1 MEPKNVMIIGGG
13 IAGMTAAQEL
23 AEAGLNV
30 DLVEKSGFLGGHA
43 IQYTCKATS
52 ECLQCGVCS
61 VEKMLKDVVEND
73 KINVHLSTEIE
84 SIEKNTIKKNNGYS
98 IKVKKS
104 AAFIDAQK
112 CTNCGICYDKLK
124 ENNVILQG
132 YSKNN
137 TPLYAI
143 NTSKID
149 ENKIALKEVCPEG
162 AISVSDKASSEN
174 LTADA
179 VVVATGFTPF
189 DPNRKSIYG
198 YDKFPNVISGLD
210 LERIKRQ
217 KGFLARPSD
226 GAEVQKIAFI
236 QCVGSRDE
244 NLGNLWCS
252 QVCCPYALRTAE
264 SLKHQNP
271 DLDVT
276 IFYMDIQNTGKSFP
290 VFYESCK
297 NDIRFIRSIPVD
309 IFPVGNG
316 NLNMRLFDEAEGT
329 PAMEEFDMVVLS
341 IGIMP
346 NSENEKLSAQLNIAL
361 DSDGFFANSDVLD
374 QTSTSNDGMFIAGTA
389 QGPKSI
395 AASMA
400 QAGQAASGVL
410 KYVGVT
416 K

>member
-52 ECLQCGVCS
+52 ECLQCGACS

-189 DPNRKSIYG
+189 DPNRKSVYG

-226 GAEVQKIAFI
+226 GAEVQKVAFI

-264 SLKHQNP
+264 
-271 DLDVT
+271 
-276 IFYMDIQNTGKSFP
+276 
-290 VFYESCK
+290 C
-297 NDIRFIRSIPVD
+297 
-309 IFPVGNG
+309 
-316 NLNMRLFDEAEGT
+316 T

>member
-23 AEAGLNV
+23 AEAGLNI

-52 ECLQCGVCS
+52 ECLQCGACS

-84 SIEKNTIKKNNGYS
+84 SIENNNGYS

-124 ENNVILQG
+124 ENDVIMQG

-137 TPLYAI
+137 APLYAV
-143 NTSKID
+143 NRDKID
-149 ENKIALKEVCPEG
+149 ENKIALKDVCPEG
-162 AISVSDKASSEN
+162 AISVSDKATLEDLS
-174 LTADA
+174 ADA

-189 DPNRKSIYG
+189 DPNRKSVYG

-226 GAEVQKIAFI
+226 GTEAQKIAFI

-264 SLKHQNP
+264 SLKHKNP
-271 DLDVT
+271 DLDITV
-276 IFYMDIQNTGKSFP
+276 FYMDIQNTGKSFP
-290 VFYESCK
+290 VFYETCK

-309 IFPVGNG
+309 IFPVENDK
-316 NLNMRLFDEAEGT
+316 LNMRLFDEDQGT
-329 PAMEEFDMVVLS
+329 PVMETFDVVVLS

-346 NSENEKLSAQLNIAL
+346 NSENEKLSAQLDITL
-361 DSDGFFANSDVLD
+361 DSDGFFKNSDELNK
-374 QTSTSNDGMFIAGTA
+374 TSTSNDGMFIAGTA
-389 QGPKSI
+389 QGPKNI

-410 KYVGVT
+410 KYLGVT

>member
-1 MEPKNVMIIGGG
+1 MEPKNVIIIGGG

-52 ECLQCGVCS
+52 ECLQCGACS

-73 KINVHLSTEIE
+73 KINVHLSTEIT
-84 SIEKNTIKKNNGYS
+84 SIEKNNGYS
-98 IKVKKS
+98 IKLNKT
-104 AAFIDAQK
+104 AAFIDAAK

-124 ENNVILQG
+124 DNDVIMQG

-137 TPLYAI
+137 VPMYAV
-143 NTSKID
+143 NREKID
-149 ENKIALKEVCPEG
+149 DNKIVLKEVCPEG
-162 AISVSDKASSEN
+162 AISVADKASSEN

-179 VVVATGFTPF
+179 VVVTTGFTPF
-189 DPNRKSIYG
+189 NPERKGTYG
-198 YDKFPNVISGLD
+198 YAKFPNVISGLD

-217 KGFLARPSD
+217 KGFPARPSD
-226 GAEVQKIAFI
+226 GAAAQKIAFI

-264 SLKHQNP
+264 SLKYNNP
-271 DLDVT
+271 DLDIT

-309 IFPVGNG
+309 IFPVEND

-329 PAMEEFDMVVLS
+329 PVMEEFDMVVLS

-346 NSENEKLSAQLNIAL
+346 NSENETLAAQLDIAL
-361 DSDGFFANSDVLD
+361 DSDGFFKNSDELNK
-374 QTSTSNDGMFIAGTA
+374 TSTSNDGMFIAGTA
-389 QGPKSI
+389 QGPKNI
-395 AASMA
+395 ADSMA

-410 KYVGVT
+410 KYLGVT

>member
-23 AEAGLNV
+23 AEAGLTV

-52 ECLQCGVCS
+52 ECLQCGACS

-84 SIEKNTIKKNNGYS
+84 SIENNNGYS
-98 IKVKKS
+98 IKLNKS
-104 AAFIDAQK
+104 AAFIDAEK

-124 ENNVILQG
+124 KNDVIIQG
-132 YSKNN
+132 YSNNN
-137 TPLYAI
+137 TPLYAV
-143 NTSKID
+143 NREKID
-149 ENKIALKEVCPEG
+149 ENKIALKDVCPEG
-162 AISVSDKASSEN
+162 AISVSDKASSED

-179 VVVATGFTPF
+179 VVVATGFDPF
-189 DPNRKSIYG
+189 NPDRKSTYG
-198 YDKFPNVISGLD
+198 YAKFPNVISGMD

-217 KGFLARPSD
+217 NGFPARPSD
-226 GAEVQKIAFI
+226 GAAAQKIAFI

-264 SLKHQNP
+264 SLKHKNP
-271 DLDVT
+271 DLDITV
-276 IFYMDIQNTGKSFP
+276 FYMDIQNTGKSFP

-309 IFPVGNG
+309 IFPVEND
-316 NLNMRLFDEAEGT
+316 NLNVRIFDEAEGT
-329 PAMEEFDMVVLS
+329 PEMEAFDMVVLS

-346 NSENEKLSAQLNIAL
+346 NSENEKLAAKLDIAL
-361 DSDGFFANSDVLD
+361 DSDGFFKNSDELNK
-374 QTSTSNDGMFIAGTA
+374 TSTSNDGMFIAGTA
-389 QGPKSI
+389 QGPKNI

-410 KYVGVT
+410 KYLGVS

>member
-52 ECLQCGVCS
+52 ECLQCGACS

-84 SIEKNTIKKNNGYS
+84 SIKKNNGYS
-98 IKVKKS
+98 IKLNKT
-104 AAFIDAQK
+104 AAFIDAEK

-124 ENNVILQG
+124 ENDVIMQG
-132 YSKNN
+132 YSNNN
-137 TPLYAI
+137 TPLYAVNREKI
-143 NTSKID
+143 NK
-149 ENKIALKEVCPEG
+149 NKIALKEVCPEG
-162 AISVSDKASSEN
+162 AISVSDKASSED
-174 LTADA
+174 LTAAA
-179 VVVATGFTPF
+179 VVVATGFDPF
-189 DPNRKSIYG
+189 DPDRKSTYG
-198 YDKFPNVISGLD
+198 YAKFPNVISGMD

-217 KGFLARPSD
+217 NGFPARPSD
-226 GAEVQKIAFI
+226 GAAAQKIAFI

-264 SLKHQNP
+264 SLKHKNP
-271 DLDVT
+271 DLDITV
-276 IFYMDIQNTGKSFP
+276 FYMDIQNTGKSFP

-309 IFPVGNG
+309 IFPVENDT
-316 NLNMRLFDEAEGT
+316 LDIRIFDEAEGT
-329 PAMEEFDMVVLS
+329 PIMEAFDMVVLS

-346 NSENEKLSAQLNIAL
+346 NSENEKLAAQLDIAL
-361 DSDGFFANSDVLD
+361 DSDGFFKNSDELNK
-374 QTSTSNDGMFIAGTA
+374 TSTSNDGMFIAGTA
-389 QGPKSI
+389 QGPKNI

-410 KYVGVT
+410 KYLGVS

>member
-23 AEAGLNV
+23 AETGLNV

-52 ECLQCGVCS
+52 ECLQCGACS

-73 KINVHLSTEIE
+73 KINVHLSTEIA
-84 SIEKNTIKKNNGYS
+84 SIEKNNGYS
-98 IKVKKS
+98 IKLNKT
-104 AAFIDAQK
+104 AAFIDAGK

-124 ENNVILQG
+124 ENDVIMQG

-137 TPLYAI
+137 VPMYAV
-143 NTSKID
+143 NREKID
-149 ENKIALKEVCPEG
+149 DNKIALKEVCPEG
-162 AISVSDKASSEN
+162 AISVSDKASSED

-189 DPNRKSIYG
+189 NPERKGTYG
-198 YDKFPNVISGLD
+198 YAKFPNVISGLD

-226 GAEVQKIAFI
+226 GAAAQKVAFI

-264 SLKHQNP
+264 SLKHKNP
-271 DLDVT
+271 DLDITV
-276 IFYMDIQNTGKSFP
+276 FYMDIQNTGKSFP
-290 VFYESCK
+290 VFYETCK

-309 IFPVGNG
+309 IFPVEND

-329 PAMEEFDMVVLS
+329 PAMETFDMVVLS

-346 NSENEKLSAQLNIAL
+346 NSENEKIAAQLNIAL
-361 DSDGFFANSDVLD
+361 DSDGFFKNSDELNK
-374 QTSTSNDGMFIAGTA
+374 TSTSNDGMFIAGTA
-389 QGPKSI
+389 QGPKNI

-410 KYVGVT
+410 KYLGVT

>member
-13 IAGMTAAQEL
+13 IAGMTAAWEL

-52 ECLQCGVCS
+52 ECLQCGACS
-61 VEKMLKDVVEND
+61 VEKMLKDVVGNN

-84 SIEKNTIKKNNGYS
+84 SIEKNNGYS
-98 IKVKKS
+98 IKLNKT

-137 TPLYAI
+137 MPLYAV
-143 NTSKID
+143 NACKID
-149 ENKIALKEVCPEG
+149 ENKIALKDVCPEG
-162 AISVSDKASSEN
+162 AISVSDKASSED

-189 DPNRKSIYG
+189 DPNRKSVYG

-217 KGFLARPSD
+217 NGFLARPSD
-226 GAEVQKIAFI
+226 GAPAQKIAFI

-264 SLKHQNP
+264 SLKHKNP
-271 DLDVT
+271 DLDITV
-276 IFYMDIQNTGKSFP
+276 FYMDIQNTGKSFP
-290 VFYESCK
+290 AFYETCK

-309 IFPVGNG
+309 IFPIENG
-316 NLNMRLFDEAEGT
+316 NLNMRLFDEAQGT
-329 PAMEEFDMVVLS
+329 PIMEPFDLVVLS

-346 NSENEKLSAQLNIAL
+346 NSENEKLSAQMDIAL
-361 DSDGFFANSDVLD
+361 DEDGFFKNSDDLNK
-374 QTSTSNDGMFIAGTA
+374 TSTSNDGMFIAGTA
-389 QGPKSI
+389 QGPKNI

-400 QAGQAASGVL
+400 HAGQAASGVL
-410 KYVGVT
+410 KYLGVT

>member
-52 ECLQCGVCS
+52 ECLQCGACS

-73 KINVHLSTEIE
+73 KIHVHLSTELE
-84 SIEKNTIKKNNGYS
+84 SIENKNNYS
-98 IKVKKS
+98 IKLKKA

-112 CTNCGICYDKLK
+112 CTNCGICFDKLK
-124 ENNVILQG
+124 EDGVIFQG
-132 YSKNN
+132 YSRNN
-137 TPLYAI
+137 MPLYAV
-143 NTSKID
+143 NPEKIE
-149 ENKIALKEVCPEG
+149 ENKTALQDICPEG
-162 AISVSDKASSEN
+162 AISVSDKPAHEN

-179 VVVATGFTPF
+179 VVIATGFDPF
-189 DPNRKSIYG
+189 NAERKGTYG
-198 YDKFPNVISGLD
+198 YGKFPNVINGL
-210 LERIKRQ
+210 EMEQIKRR

-226 GAEVQKIAFI
+226 GKPAQKIAFI

-252 QVCCPYALRTAE
+252 QVCCPYALRSAQ
-264 SLKHQNP
+264 SMKHKNP
-271 DLDVT
+271 DMDITV
-276 IFYMDIQNTGKSFP
+276 FYMDIQNTGKNFP
-290 VFYESCK
+290 VFYETCK
-297 NDIRFIRSIPVD
+297 NDFRFIRSIPVD
-309 IFPVGNG
+309 IFPVEND
-316 NLNMRLFDEAEGT
+316 NLNMRLFDETEGT
-329 PAMEEFDMVVLS
+329 PIMEPFDMVILS

-346 NSENEKLSAQLNIAL
+346 NSGNKTLASLL
-361 DSDGFFANSDVLD
+361 DIPLDEDGFFKNSDALIK
-374 QTSTSNDGMFIAGTA
+374 TSTSNNGIFIAGTA
-389 QGPKSI
+389 QGPKNI

-400 QAGQAASGVL
+400 HAGQAASGVL
-410 KYVGVT
+410 KFLGVT

>member
-23 AEAGLNV
+23 AETGLNV

-52 ECLQCGVCS
+52 ECLQCGACS

-84 SIEKNTIKKNNGYS
+84 SIEKNNGYS
-98 IKVKKS
+98 IKLNKT
-104 AAFIDAQK
+104 AAFIDAEK

-124 ENNVILQG
+124 ANDVIMQG

-137 TPLYAI
+137 VPMYAV
-143 NTSKID
+143 NREKID
-149 ENKIALKEVCPEG
+149 DNKIALKEVCPEG
-162 AISVSDKASSEN
+162 AISVSDKASSED

-189 DPNRKSIYG
+189 DPNRKSVYG

-226 GAEVQKIAFI
+226 GAAAQKIAFI

-264 SLKHQNP
+264 SLKHKNP
-271 DLDVT
+271 DLDITV
-276 IFYMDIQNTGKSFP
+276 FYMDIQNTGKSFP
-290 VFYESCK
+290 VFYETCK

-309 IFPVGNG
+309 IFPVEND

-329 PAMEEFDMVVLS
+329 PVMEEFDMVVLS

-346 NSENEKLSAQLNIAL
+346 NSENEKLAAQLDITL
-361 DSDGFFANSDVLD
+361 DSDGFFKNSDELNK
-374 QTSTSNDGMFIAGTA
+374 TSTSNDGMFIAGTA
-389 QGPKSI
+389 QGPKNI

-410 KYVGVT
+410 KYLGVS